1 MFSGIVER
9 VGTVERADR
18 EERGLRLTIAAGF
31 PDDPLT
37 GASVSVNG
45 VCLTVERAREGR
57 FESVAV
63 PETLRATTL
72 GDLRAGDRV
81 NLERALRVGDE
92 LGGHWVQ
99 GHVDGIGRVTA
110 VRRESGDVRVTIE
123 APDSVRRFVAG
134 KGSITVDGVSL
145 TVAAWDEPN
154 LTIALVPHTLEHTT
168 ASEYRPGRA
177 VNLES
182 DLVAR
187 TLERLLEARGLLER
201 GSGTSLPGRNA

>member
-9 VGTVERADR
+9 VGAVERLER
-18 EERGLRLTIAAGF
+18 EARGLRLTIAAGF
-31 PDDPLT
+31 ADDPT
-37 GASVSVNG
+37 IGASVSVNG
-45 VCLTVERAREGR
+45 VCLTVERAAEGR

-72 GDLRAGDRV
+72 GGLGAGERV

-99 GHVDGIGRVTA
+99 GHVDGVGRVTA
-110 VRRESGDVRVTIE
+110 VERESGEVRVTIE
-123 APDSVRRFVAG
+123 APDSVRRFVAT

-145 TVAAWDEPN
+145 TVARWDEPN
-154 LTIALVPHTLEHTT
+154 LTIALVPHTLERTT
-168 ASEYRPGRA
+168 ASEYRPGRP

-201 GSGTSLPGRNA
+201 GSGIPLPGRNS

>member
-9 VGTVERADR
+9 VGTVERAER
-18 EERGLRLTIAAGF
+18 EARGLRLTIAAGF
-31 PDDPLT
+31 ADDPAI

-45 VCLTVERAREGR
+45 VCLTVERAAEGR

-72 GDLRAGDRV
+72 GDLNAGDRV
-81 NLERALRVGDE
+81 NLERALRLGDE

-99 GHVDGIGRVTA
+99 GHVDGVGRVTA
-110 VRRESGDVRVTIE
+110 VHRESGDVRVTIDV
-123 APDSVRRFVAG
+123 PDSVRRFVAT

-145 TVAAWDEPN
+145 TVARWDEPS
-154 LTIALVPHTLEHTT
+154 LTVALVPHTLERTT
-168 ASEYRPGRA
+168 ALEYRPGRP

-201 GSGTSLPGRNA
+201 GSGIPLPGRNS

>member
-9 VGTVERADR
+9 VGVVERAER
-18 EERGLRLTIAAGF
+18 EERGVRLTIAAGF
-31 PDDPLT
+31 ADDPAI

-45 VCLTVERAREGR
+45 VCLTVERAAEGR
-57 FESVAV
+57 FESVVV

-72 GDLRAGDRV
+72 GGLSAGDRV
-81 NLERALRVGDE
+81 NLERSLRLGDE

-99 GHVDGIGRVTA
+99 GHVDGVGRVTA
-110 VRRESGDVRVTIE
+110 VHRESGDVQVTIE
-123 APDSVRRFVAG
+123 APDSVRRFVAA

-145 TVAAWDEPN
+145 TVAGWDEPN
-154 LTIALVPHTLEHTT
+154 LTIALVPHTLERTT
-168 ASEYRPGRA
+168 ASEYRPGRS

-201 GSGTSLPGRNA
+201 GSGIPLPGRNS